1 MGELVELVA
10 KEVDVLDGSDGE
22 LVEPPVTDCVAVCV
36 DELCPSVEVD
46 ALEELLDGPDEL
58 AWLVEPP
65 VDDCVAVCV
74 DELCP

>member
-1 MGELVELVA
+1 MGELVELVE
-10 KEVDVLDGSDGE
+10 KEPVEVLD
-22 LVEPPVTDCVAVCV
+22 V
-36 DELCPSVEVD
+36 
-46 ALEELLDGPDEL
+46 PDVEL